1 MNRKQLVSS
10 LGTLVDLR
18 EREVDRLASDMARK
32 TQVRERF
39 QKNLARMTALCSAE
53 SSQCSL
59 PMALSL
65 NRAGY
70 KQALLCMMDEHRQD
84 LRLHEAD
91 MAVTQRALAAAS
103 RQREVLDQVRANQR
117 GRLLAEQA
125 QREQKGQDE
134 LASQVWWRSRP

>member
-1 MNRKQLVSS
+1 MNRKRLVNS

-39 QKNLARMTALCSAE
+39 RTNLARMNALCSTE
-53 SSQCSL
+53 SVQSSL

-84 LRLHEAD
+84 LSLHEAD

-103 RQREVLDQVRANQR
+103 RQREVLDQVRARQR
-117 GRLLAEQA
+117 SRLQTEQS
-125 QREQKGQDE
+125 QREQKGCSP
-134 LASQVWWRSRP
+134 AR